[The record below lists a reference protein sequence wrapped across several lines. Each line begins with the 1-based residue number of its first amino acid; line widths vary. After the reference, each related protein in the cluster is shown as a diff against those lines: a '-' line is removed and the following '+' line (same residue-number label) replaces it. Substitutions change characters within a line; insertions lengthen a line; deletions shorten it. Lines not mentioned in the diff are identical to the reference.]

1 MFPYNLQETY
11 TITPN
16 AEAAD
21 FIEHQVQDHFNY
33 VPKSKRSKYADVWI
47 NEKEGLN
54 VKTDNLLSQQNKG
67 RLCTAEVNQWLR
79 DPNNNLKF
87 LFIEYRNENGLLT
100 LVSTKEVYI
109 EEVIYEICN
118 QGRGLLQPKRTS
130 EGKIILRD
138 RISRDEWLEEF
149 KVKYSKF
156 VDKQIERFEKYK
168 TDWC

>member
-1 MFPYNLQETY
+1 M
-11 TITPN
+11 
-16 AEAAD
+16 
-21 FIEHQVQDHFNY
+21 
-33 VPKSKRSKYADVWI
+33 
-47 NEKEGLN
+47 
-54 VKTDNLLSQQNKG
+54 
-67 RLCTAEVNQWLR
+67 
-79 DPNNNLKF
+79 
-87 LFIEYRNENGLLT
+87 FIEYRNENGLLT